1 MNNICLNPVRGT
13 TSNCTIAGP
22 SKAKCECPPE
32 FEGDHCEFRKKK
44 TKYTFKKKQVGW
56 RSSRLDAKKSNN
68 FKRHSQ

>member
-1 MNNICLNPVRGT
+1 MNHICLNPVHGT

-44 TKYTFKKKQVGW
+44 IKYTFKKTQCILNY
-56 RSSRLDAKKSNN
+56 LDSNY
-68 FKRHSQ
+68 FLVFCK